1 MKGKSKRLLST
12 LMAFA
17 LVFGLFAAMPLTA
30 YAANLPEISDSL
42 APAKP
47 TDLVASVNTST
58 MVVTLTWKDN
68 SNDEAGFV
76 ISRREGS
83 GSWNN
88 SFATV
93 GANTTTF
100 TDSTIV
106 AGESYTYRVR
116 SYRLVNFKEHF
127 SNNSNEGTVNVPAVA
142 PNVLTVSNAT
152 ELENA
157 LANMAS
163 GAMIKLMA
171 DITYN
176 KNIKIETAKTIIFDL
191 NGKTLHATAGVYA
204 DNSAKILLSN
214 PNNGQ
219 FNVSGVNTYTGDTVD
234 AWNGSSKVEVTNV
247 SSTEIAVYAQ
257 SNSEIIVYGNVT
269 HTGESGSGPMTLGSG
284 KITVNG
290 IITVPAGIRYISVG
304 GSVKT
309 EEQYEATSSKPG
321 YREYKGTH
329 NGNTS
334 FVWVKEPSAPA
345 TVEPTITGPTSMTLA
360 AGYAA
365 TSTGVYTI
373 AGEPAPTV
381 TKTSGDS
388 KITWNNST
396 KKLDIAPGLTQGSYQ
411 VVLKATNGT
420 NTDATLT
427 FTLTVTAATV
437 APPPGSGS
445 MSNFTK
451 TKTYSPGM
459 FSDVNENAW
468 YGFTQQKTVANA
480 YEYGLMQGT
489 GNTFNP
495 TGNMTLAEAVTIA
508 ARVHHIYN
516 GGDGVFTQGS
526 PWYQVYVDYAIN
538 NGIINPGTF
547 SEYNK
552 AATRAEMAY
561 IFSRALPET
570 EFAEQNTVYSLPDVT
585 SSTPY
590 REAIFMLYKAGVVA
604 GSDSIGTFSPGNNI
618 TRAEASAIIS
628 RVILPAT
635 RTSGKTF

>member
-1 MKGKSKRLLST
+1 
-12 LMAFA
+12 MAFA

-191 NGKTLHATAGVYA
+191 NGKTLHATAGVYTN
-204 DNSAKILLSN
+204 NSAKILLSN

-257 SNSEIIVYGNVT
+257 ANSEIIVYGNVT

-396 KKLDIAPGLTQGSYQ
+396 KKLDIAAGLTAGSYP
-411 VVLKATNGT
+411 VVLTAASGT
-420 NTDATLT
+420 NSSTLT
-427 FTLTVTAATV
+427 FTLTVTAAST
-437 APPPGSGS
+437 AFP
-445 MSNFTK
+445 FT
-451 TKTYSPGM
+451 
-459 FSDVNENAW
+459 DVPASQW
-468 YGFTQQKTVANA
+468 YYNDVKIA
-480 YEYGLMQGT
+480 YETELINGKT
-489 GNTFNP
+489 ATTFEPDSYLNY
-495 TGNMTLAEAVTIA
+495 AEAVKLA
-508 ARVHHIYN
+508 ACMHQLYSTGSVTLAN
-516 GGDGVFTQGS
+516 GS
-526 PWYQVYVDYAIN
+526 PSWYQSYVDYAKT
-538 NGIINPGTF
+538 NGIISKDYDWLG
-547 SEYNK
+547 S
-552 AATRAEMAY
+552 ATRAGYME
-561 IFSRALPET
+561 IFANALPDS
-570 EFAEQNTVYSLPDVT
+570 ALAAVNSIPDNSIPDVNMT
-585 SSTPY
+585 HPQSAAIYKLY
-590 REAIFMLYKAGVVA
+590 RTGILQGDAAH
-604 GSDSIGTFSPGNNI
+604 NC
-618 TRAEASAIIS
+618 
-628 RVILPAT
+628 LPASNIKRSEVAAILT
-635 RTSGKTF
+635 RMMNEGARVKFSI